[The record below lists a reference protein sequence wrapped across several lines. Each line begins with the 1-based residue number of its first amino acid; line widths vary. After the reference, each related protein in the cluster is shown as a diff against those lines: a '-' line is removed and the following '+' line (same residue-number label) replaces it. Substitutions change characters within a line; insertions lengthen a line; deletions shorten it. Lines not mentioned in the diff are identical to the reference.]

1 VLSINQLLLSLGVD
15 PAQAPEGGMTIIQA
29 GAHPALIAN
38 GKITDPATGFS
49 STIDFPLPELERAS
63 ALHASGLPVGVPSKD
78 SPFAGT
84 GDFTPH
90 VIVRNLL
97 GTPQNVT
104 VTVEYPQPAPP
115 VGTDSSASASQT
127 NSEPESTAKPER
139 VIARPPLPGDK
150 AHHPE
155 WGAGPGVKMG
165 SMTVASL
172 PVGPY
177 GTVDYSLA
185 AAMNELPLPLPF
197 CSIRIQYRGAPGSME
212 AEVSSVEARSDL
224 VVDARVEN
232 EGNGWAGS
240 GANPWHLDQ
249 NTESILFLTN
259 ESNQPARIG
268 FQVTAN
274 GIHYYLTQLK
284 LQPHETRAINIRQLR
299 DAQLADFRKNK
310 IPATATDGSVTWI
323 RLDNV
328 PVMGRLLV
336 IARHAGM
343 SSSYDCCTCPCPPS
357 DSYIEVDPPSTN
369 LLPGWA
375 TQLTAYDYKVNCN
388 GQYFSYDWT
397 DGVSWGSS
405 NSGVATVNSSGY
417 VTASSAGSAKIN
429 ASTIGLTYTWTQFE
443 GCYSTGIS
451 LQNSGTANVQVPT
464 SLKLIGTT
472 GQGTESTCTYGNSH
486 EGAGYYRRV
495 TWQVLDQ
502 NGQPILM
509 GNMEA
514 QDSLSNAGGTNT
526 CGFPASGGTTGTGY
540 TNSNGE
546 FPDTYSICSS
556 ACLNGGNCQST
567 ENQTW
572 TVAGY
577 TLSGDVKKVVYTCS
591 GIAIN
596 GQ

>member
-1 VLSINQLLLSLGVD
+1 L
-15 PAQAPEGGMTIIQA
+15 
-29 GAHPALIAN
+29 
-38 GKITDPATGFS
+38 
-49 STIDFPLPELERAS
+49 R
-63 ALHASGLPVGVPSKD
+63 PS
-78 SPFAGT
+78 
-84 GDFTPH
+84 
-90 VIVRNLL
+90 
-97 GTPQNVT
+97 
-104 VTVEYPQPAPP
+104 
-115 VGTDSSASASQT
+115 
-127 NSEPESTAKPER
+127 
-139 VIARPPLPGDK
+139 
-150 AHHPE
+150 
-155 WGAGPGVKMG
+155 
-165 SMTVASL
+165 
-172 PVGPY
+172 
-177 GTVDYSLA
+177 
-185 AAMNELPLPLPF
+185 
-197 CSIRIQYRGAPGSME
+197 
-212 AEVSSVEARSDL
+212 
-224 VVDARVEN
+224 
-232 EGNGWAGS
+232 
-240 GANPWHLDQ
+240 
-249 NTESILFLTN
+249 ESILFLTN

-310 IPATATDGSVTWI
+310 IPAAATDGSVSWI

-357 DSYIEVDPPSTN
+357 DSYIEVDPPRTS